1 METRTT
7 EKGSCVTAPLTIDGA
22 LSTTMSGVFTGGV
35 LTIFGN
41 PIDTADNFK
50 LALKLAAE
58 GKLKVLID
66 KVLPLK
72 DARRAHEIVEQR
84 SGIGKVVLTP

>member
-1 METRTT
+1 MI
-7 EKGSCVTAPLTIDGA
+7 TI
-22 LSTTMSGVFTGGV
+22 V
-35 LTIFGN
+35 GN
-41 PIDTADNFK
+41 PIDTAENFK

-66 KVLPLK
+66 KVLPLEE
-72 DARRAHEIVEQR
+72 ARRAHEIVEER